1 MISTPHAEPV
11 PIDMGDDGM
20 IRVGGTRVTLQTVV
34 YAFRRGA
41 TAEAIVEQY
50 PVLSLPDVYLVI
62 GYYLQHQ
69 ADVDEYVRT
78 QEALAEQVRQENER
92 RIPNDP
98 LRARLLARLEQKRN
112 VGS

>member
-11 PIDMGDDGM
+11 PIEMGDDGM

-50 PVLSLPDVYLVI
+50 PALSLPDVYLVI
-62 GYYLQHQ
+62 GYYLQHR
-69 ADVDEYVRT
+69 ADVDEYMRT

-92 RIPNDP
+92 RFPNDP
-98 LRARLLARLEQKRN
+98 LRARLLEQKQSQ
-112 VGS
+112 VI